1 MHIRYNETSQQ
12 YEYSHSGT
20 NTGPWTVLPLTN
32 NTVLPANV
40 AYKNINN
47 SFSTDQ
53 NITGA
58 LGVSGNIFGSNIL
71 LNYALYESNR
81 SVPVGYWTSFTPVL
95 AGVGGIILNSNYTSI
110 YMLIGKTLFISF
122 YWVVTTGPNPQTSFQ
137 VPIPSGFTSA
147 ALQGFPFQYG
157 IETGMAQANGSNTLY
172 FFRDTSGGI
181 NWPVNYN
188 MSMVGTVPIMI
199 A

>member
-20 NTGPWTVLPLTN
+20 NTGPWTKLPLTN

-40 AYKNINN
+40 AYKNIDNY
-47 SFSTDQ
+47 FSTHQ
-53 NITGA
+53 NITGNV
-58 LGVSGNIFGSNIL
+58 GVTGG
-71 LNYALYESNR
+71 YYEKGR
-81 SVPVGYWTSFTPVL
+81 GIPIGEWTVFTPVL
-95 AGVGGIILNSNYTSI
+95 AGVGGITLNSNYTSI

-147 ALQGFPFQYG
+147 ALQGFPFQFG